1 MFFFLGGGDTMD
13 GVLKLFCDCQDLY
26 MFKGSSDPFVEAA
39 DVTISWSV

>member
-1 MFFFLGGGDTMD
+1 MIFFLGGTMTMD
-13 GVLKLFCDCQDLY
+13 VVLKLFCDCQDLY